1 MHVLIWHWGRRGAG
15 PLFAANLAQAMAALP
30 DTRVTLSL
38 AAQAELLASADPPAC
53 AWREPTYTSLTGFML
68 QRLAGLLGKPPP
80 TGRLD
85 ALRPDVALCAMPA
98 LLDGRMQNAL
108 MALHIPYGVVVH
120 DAAAHPGDKLNFLAL
135 CQKRLLRKASF
146 IVCLSTH
153 VAGGLRAQ
161 GFGRHGQKLI
171 TLWHP
176 PIRLSPHLPAAHR
189 PGGPLRLLNF
199 GRLLPYKG
207 LDLLAEALTK
217 LGPAPAFELRVCG
230 EGPDSPALS
239 RLRAMPHVRV
249 EARWFKDAEVPAL
262 LEWADAVVLPYR
274 EASQSG
280 VAALAL
286 AAGRPVLATK
296 VGGLPEQ
303 LSKASAALLC
313 QPNAEDISLG
323 LQSLL
328 HKLDEGTVYEGEFCA
343 DTEWNK
349 FAKNLIPPLSI
360 GKIF

>member
-15 PLFAANLAQAMAALP
+15 PLFTANLTQAMAALP

-38 AAQAELLASADPPAC
+38 AAQAELLAAEDAPPC
-53 AWREPTYTSLTGFML
+53 AWREPTYTSLPGYAW

-80 TGRLD
+80 TDQLR

-98 LLDGRMQNAL
+98 LLDGRMRAGL
-108 MALHIPYGVVVH
+108 TSLHIPYGVVVH
-120 DAAAHPGDKLNFLAL
+120 DAVAHPGEGLSFLAL
-135 CQKRLLRKASF
+135 GQKRLLRQAAF
-146 IVCLSTH
+146 IVCLSGH
-153 VAGGLRAQ
+153 VEAGLRAQ
-161 GFGRHGQKLI
+161 GVGRHGQKLV

-176 PIRLSPHLPAAHR
+176 PIRLHSPSPAR
-189 PGGPLRLLNF
+189 PRTSGPLRLLNF

-207 LDLLAEALTK
+207 LDLLAEAWAR

-230 EGPDSPALS
+230 EGPDSVALS

-249 EARWFKDAEVPAL
+249 EARWFKEAEIPAL
-262 LEWADAVVLPYR
+262 LDWADALVLPYR

-303 LSKASAALLC
+303 LAQASAALLC
-313 QPNAEDISLG
+313 QPTAEDISLG
-323 LQSLL
+323 LRALL
-328 HKLDEGTVYEGEFCA
+328 ENLASGRAGAGQLCA
-343 DTEWNK
+343 ETEWNK
-349 FAKNLIPPLSI
+349 FAKKLTPALSD
-360 GKIF
+360 GKFF